1 MSAWQSF
8 GFQSEYISFLINYFV
23 HRARASGFIFWCA
36 LALFERSVI
45 LSSSLI
51 NNVHS
56 HFFWYKIILAPLSHL
71 YQPRLSL
78 SFFSS
83 TQMKL
88 QPAGTQIH
96 LYSDAITAPFPIVL
110 GRLEK
115 WFLIFKFIAWNYTTP
130 LCHARGLAKKCNR
143 RTCAG
148 PVRELIQ
155 AAGCFANG
163 RLFMPIILFDL
174 HRIAFQAE

>member
-1 MSAWQSF
+1 MGAWQSF

-51 NNVHS
+51 NNIHS

-83 TQMKL
+83 SQMKL

-110 GRLEK
+110 GWLEK
-115 WFLIFKFIAWNYTTP
+115 WFLILKFIAWNYIQP
-130 LCHARGLAKKCNR
+130 YCAARVDSQKNATGER
-143 RTCAG
+143 V
-148 PVRELIQ
+148 PVRFVWI
-155 AAGCFANG
+155 NSSS
-163 RLFMPIILFDL
+163 RLFRKWPIIYANYSCWFT
-174 HRIAFQAE
+174 